1 MELHELSERY
11 AIGYDMSKY
20 AEFASGEFV
29 DVSLIRD
36 FTRRYNLR
44 GDINYKIDWNEYL
57 QYLKTHPILTTNA
70 TLSDLNPDIID
81 KFNNTYSH
89 LFNLDS
95 YTVRAYINL
104 PSGERI
110 LRYEEVIPFDYEN
123 MVPYS
128 LTETFI
134 ASEDELDNFLKE
146 W

>member
-1 MELHELSERY
+1 MDIDKIPIRY
-11 AIGYDMSKY
+11 VFGYDMSDY
-20 AEFASGEFV
+20 ADFASGECV
-29 DVSLIRD
+29 EVPLTKDSARL
-36 FTRRYNLR
+36 YNLR
-44 GDINYKIDWNEYL
+44 GGINYKIDWNEYL
-57 QYLKTHPILTTNA
+57 QYLETHPILTTKA

-95 YTVRAYINL
+95 YTIRAYINL

-146 W
+146 

>member
-11 AIGYDMSKY
+11 AIGYDMSKC

-81 KFNNTYSH
+81 KFNNTCSH
-89 LFNLDS
+89 LSNLDS

-104 PSGERI
+104 PSGDRI
-110 LRYEEVIPFDYEN
+110 LRYEEVIPFDYGN

-134 ASEDELDNFLKE
+134 ASEDELDDFLKE
-146 W
+146 

>member
-1 MELHELSERY
+1 MDIDKIPKRY
-11 AIGYDMSKY
+11 VFGYDMSDY
-20 AEFASGEFV
+20 VDFASGERVELPLTKDFV
-29 DVSLIRD
+29 RL
-36 FTRRYNLR
+36 YNLR
-44 GDINYKIDWNEYL
+44 GGINYKIDWNEYL
-57 QYLKTHPILTTNA
+57 QYLEANPILTTKA

-81 KFNNTYSH
+81 KFNNTCSH

-110 LRYEEVIPFDYEN
+110 LRYEEVIPFDYGN

-146 W
+146 

>member
-1 MELHELSERY
+1 MDIDKIPKRY
-11 AIGYDMSKY
+11 VFGYDMSDY
-20 AEFASGEFV
+20 ADFASGEHV
-29 DVSLIRD
+29 EVPLTKDSARL
-36 FTRRYNLR
+36 YNLR
-44 GDINYKIDWNEYL
+44 GGINYKIDWNEYL

-104 PSGERI
+104 LSEERI
-110 LRYEEVIPFDYEN
+110 LRYEEVIPFNYEN

-146 W
+146 